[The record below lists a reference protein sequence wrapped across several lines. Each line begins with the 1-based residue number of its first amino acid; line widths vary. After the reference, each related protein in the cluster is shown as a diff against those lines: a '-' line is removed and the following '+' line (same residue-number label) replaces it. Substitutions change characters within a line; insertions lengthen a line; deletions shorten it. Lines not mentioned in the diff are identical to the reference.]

1 MEEAKLKRLH
11 TAWLELYDISAKINL
26 ERQIL
31 VTVRGKARQGGEMNR
46 WTTKAFYGS
55 GNAIWYH
62 KDGHISLCAVLSH
75 SVISD
80 CLRPMDCNLPGSSV
94 HGILQAKILGWF
106 AMHSPRGSSQ
116 PRDWTQVSLT
126 VRRILYH
133 LRHQG
138 SPRILQWI
146 AYPFSRGRS
155 PGSNQDFT
163 HCRQILYQLSYQG
176 SHMSLYIHPN
186 AQNIQHQRCT
196 VM

>member
-1 MEEAKLKRLH
+1 MHIAKWKKPSWKDYILYD
-11 TAWLELYDISAKINL
+11 ELYDISAKINL

-75 SVISD
+75 SVMSD

-106 AMHSPRGSSQ
+106 DMPSPRGSSQ
-116 PRDWTQVSLT
+116 PRDWNQVSLT
-126 VRRILYH
+126 V
-133 LRHQG
+133 G
-138 SPRILQWI
+138 G
-146 AYPFSRGRS
+146 F
-155 PGSNQDFT
+155 FT
-163 HCRQILYQLSYQG
+163 IWDTRE
-176 SHMSLYIHPN
+176 
-186 AQNIQHQRCT
+186 AQEYCT
-196 VM
+196 G